1 MLAKELRYVGSKYPI
16 CSVIRLRKFIKRGW
30 TVNAGQILKMM
41 MQISELDLKD
51 HKVLQDQLTGVDAAY
66 FCQLVSMVKE
76 NDPEKVNSAYLVEI
90 IDRMF

>member
-1 MLAKELRYVGSKYPI
+1 MML
-16 CSVIRLRKFIKRGW
+16 
-30 TVNAGQILKMM
+30 
-41 MQISELDLKD
+41 QISGLDLKD

-66 FCQLVSMVKE
+66 FVQLVSMVKE